1 MYFFYDIRF
10 NGTFVKMSEL
20 ETVCPSV
27 VVSTIPFQA
36 GFTLPEGLLRRLDTQ
51 SNKPVIMDVVYKPA
65 RTPLLD
71 QALSRGYACV
81 QGGSMLYEQGAQ
93 QFELW
98 NKRKAPR
105 AIMKNAVFNGIE
117 TLDE

>member
-1 MYFFYDIRF
+1 LD
-10 NGTFVKMSEL
+10 VSDD
-20 ETVCPSV
+20 VCPAV
-27 VVSTIPFQA
+27 VVSTVPFQA
-36 GFTLPEGLLRRLDTQ
+36 SWTLPEGMLRRLDSQ
-51 SNKPVIMDVVYKPA
+51 PRKPVIMDVVYKPA

-71 QALSRGYACV
+71 QALSRGYVCV

-98 NKRKAPR
+98 HKRRAPR
-105 AIMKNAVFNGIE
+105 DVMKRAVFEGIE